1 MVKLRVTKTNNKCG
15 RFYLF
20 NETTG
25 SINRLE
31 IYFKQDVVYISALQG
46 HNQRSGLFQKLLDQ
60 AARCPPLQYDFK
72 WRKKLKS
79 IDFKWWF

>member
-1 MVKLRVTKTNNKCG
+1 MVKQKKKNPQKTDTPA
-15 RFYLF
+15 FLF
-20 NETTG
+20 QW
-25 SINRLE
+25 IDRLNFDQVN
-31 IYFKQDVVYISALQG
+31 FKQDIVHVSALQG